1 MKGALSRYARVK
13 LAQRPSSGVA
23 RVGKRFF
30 AGCFLSDIEGQKVGL
45 MHDAFAANFQNIG
58 HFAVETKRNGADR
71 ADIGRHVFALNA
83 VAASGGFC
91 QDAFS

>member
-1 MKGALSRYARVK
+1 
-13 LAQRPSSGVA
+13 
-23 RVGKRFF
+23 
-30 AGCFLSDIEGQKVGL
+30 

-58 HFAVETKRNGADR
+58 HFAVEPQRNGADR

-83 VAASGGFC
+83 VAASGGFR

>member
-1 MKGALSRYARVK
+1 
-13 LAQRPSSGVA
+13 
-23 RVGKRFF
+23 
-30 AGCFLSDIEGQKVGL
+30 

-91 QDAFS
+91 QDAFFITQIGRQTVELQFAVVFDGRVFRRKAQS